1 MDSQLTCPVW
11 PFFDAITKVPRPS
24 KHEEKIIAYITSFA
38 KERGLEIKKDKVGD
52 LLLAVPATK
61 GCESKTPV
69 TLQAHMDMVC
79 EKNADR
85 NIDFMADPIEYY
97 VENGWMKARGTTL
110 GADDG
115 LGVALA
121 LAIVD
126 GGLRGEIEHG
136 PLYCLF
142 TVDEETGL
150 TGAYN
155 VESDFLPTSRLINLD
170 SEDEGQIFIGCAGG
184 CTTRASFTL
193 EREVA
198 PDGLLGIE
206 LHLGG
211 LLGGHSGGDIHL
223 GRANANKLMA
233 RFIDHAAAKFGLRVA
248 AFNGG
253 NLHNA
258 IPREADALCAVPI
271 EHRENLRVEFNCF
284 VADIEGE
291 FKGCEPNIRFTMQT
305 APVPQTLMTVGL
317 QHRLIM
323 SLLACPHGVIE
334 MSHTMENLVQTSSN
348 LASVR
353 TNDTAVDVVTSQ
365 RSSVEAGKAYAQ
377 RMVAAAFELAGAKVE
392 ESEGYPS
399 WTPNPDF
406 GLVRTAVECY
416 RGLFH
421 ADAQVLAIHAGLE
434 CGLFGGK
441 RPGMDMISVG
451 PTLRAVH
458 SPDEAVDIASVDKF
472 WLFILDLLKRM

>member
-11 PFFDAITKVPRPS
+11 SFFDAITKVPRPS

-38 KERGLEIKKDKVGD
+38 EARGLEVKKDKVGD
-52 LLLAVPATK
+52 LLVTVPATK
-61 GCESKTPV
+61 GCEGKTPV

-85 NIDFMADPIEYY
+85 KIDFLTDPIEYY
-97 VENGWMKARGTTL
+97 VEGGWMKARGTTL

-155 VESDFLPTSRLINLD
+155 VEADFLPTSRLINLD

-184 CTTRASFTL
+184 CTTRASFAL
-193 EREVA
+193 EREAA
-198 PDGLLGIE
+198 PDSMLGIE

-233 RFIDHAAAKFGLRVA
+233 RFIDLAAAKFGLRMA
-248 AFNGG
+248 TFNGG

-258 IPREADALCAVPI
+258 IPREADALCAVPF
-271 EHRENLRVEFNCF
+271 EHREALRVEFNCF
-284 VADIEGE
+284 VADIEEE
-291 FKGCEPNIRFTMQT
+291 FKGCEPNIRFDMRT
-305 APVPQTLMTVGL
+305 ASAPEALMTASL
-317 QHRLIM
+317 QGRLIKAI
-323 SLLACPHGVIE
+323 LACPHGVIE
-334 MSHTMENLVQTSSN
+334 MSHTMDNLVQTSSN

-353 TNDTAVDVVTSQ
+353 TNSASVDIVTSQ
-365 RSSVEAGKAYAQ
+365 RSSVEAGKTCAQ
-377 RMVAAAFELAGAKVE
+377 RMVAATFELAGAKVE

-399 WTPNPDF
+399 WTPNPDSE
-406 GLVRTAVECY
+406 LVRTAVKCY
-416 RGLFH
+416 KELFN

-441 RPGMDMISVG
+441 KSGLDMISVG

>member
-1 MDSQLTCPVW
+1 MDSILSCPVW

-24 KHEEKIIAYITSFA
+24 KHEEKIIAYITAFA
-38 KERGLEIKKDKVGD
+38 NERGLSIKKDKVGD
-52 LLLAVPATK
+52 LLLSVPPTK
-61 GCESKTPV
+61 GCESKAPV

-85 NIDFMADPIEYY
+85 KINFLTDPIEYY
-97 VENGWMKARGTTL
+97 VEDGWMKARGTTL

-126 GGLRGEIEHG
+126 GGLRGDIEHG
-136 PLYCLF
+136 PLFCLF

-155 VESDFLPTSRLINLD
+155 VEPDFLPTSRLINLD
-170 SEDEGQIFIGCAGG
+170 SEDEGLIFIGCAGG
-184 CTTRASFTL
+184 CTTRASFKM
-193 EREVA
+193 EREA
-198 PDGLLGIE
+198 TPAGMLGLSIR
-206 LHLGG
+206 LGG

-223 GRANANKLMA
+223 GRANANKIMA
-233 RFIDHAAAKFGLRVA
+233 RFIDTAIRKFGLRIA
-248 AFNGG
+248 SFNGG

-258 IPREADALCAVPI
+258 IPREAEAICAVPF
-271 EHRENLRVEFNCF
+271 EHREALRAEFNCF
-284 VADIEGE
+284 IADIEEE
-291 FKGCEPNIRFTMQT
+291 FKGCEPNMRFEMQT
-305 APVPQTLMTVGL
+305 TTSPDALMSVDL
-317 QHRLIM
+317 QNRLVKSI
-323 SLLACPHGVIE
+323 LACPHGVIE
-334 MSHTMENLVQTSSN
+334 MSHTMDNLVQTSSN

-353 TNDTAVDVVTSQ
+353 TNDESVDVVTSQ
-365 RSSVEAGKAYAQ
+365 RSSVEAGKTCAQ
-377 RMVAAAFELAGAKVE
+377 RMVAATFELAGASVE

-399 WTPNPDF
+399 WTPNPDSE
-406 GLVRTAVECY
+406 LVRTAEKCY
-416 RGLFH
+416 RELFH
-421 ADAQVLAIHAGLE
+421 EDAQVLAIHAGLE

-441 RPGMDMISVG
+441 KSGMDMISVG

>member
-1 MDSQLTCPVW
+1 MDSSLSCPVW

-24 KHEEKIIAYITSFA
+24 KHEEKIIAYITDFA
-38 KERGLEIKKDKVGD
+38 AQRGLAIKKDAVGD
-52 LLLAVPATK
+52 LLITVPATK
-61 GCESKTPV
+61 GCEAKTPV

-85 NIDFMADPIEYY
+85 QINFLTDPIEYY

-155 VESDFLPTSRLINLD
+155 VEADFLPTSRLINLD

-184 CTTRASFTL
+184 CTTRASFSLTTD
-193 EREVA
+193 A
-198 PDGLLGIE
+198 TPAGMLGISIT
-206 LHLGG
+206 LGG

-233 RFIDHAAAKFGLRVA
+233 RFIELASDKFGLRLA
-248 AFNGG
+248 QFNGG

-258 IPREADALCAVPI
+258 IPREAVAVCAVPV
-271 EHRENLRVEFNCF
+271 EHREALRVEFNCF
-284 VADIEGE
+284 VADIEEE
-291 FKGCEPNIRFTMQT
+291 FKGCEPNLRFEMETT
-305 APVPQTLMTVGL
+305 TTPASLMTADL
-317 QHRLIM
+317 QSRLIK
-323 SLLACPHGVIE
+323 SLIGCPHGVIE

-353 TNDTAVDVVTSQ
+353 TNDSSVDIVTSQ
-365 RSSVEAGKAYAQ
+365 RSSVEAGKVCAQ
-377 RMVAAAFELAGAKVE
+377 RMVAAVFSLAGAQVE

-399 WTPNPDF
+399 WTPNPDSD
-406 GLVRTAVECY
+406 LVRISEESY
-416 RGLFH
+416 RTLFGT
-421 ADAQVLAIHAGLE
+421 DPEVLAIHAGLE

-441 RPGMDMISVG
+441 KSGMDMISVG

>member
-1 MDSQLTCPVW
+1 MDSSLTCPVW

-24 KHEEKIIAYITSFA
+24 KHEEKIIAYITAFA
-38 KERGLEIKKDKVGD
+38 KERGLDLKKDSVGD
-52 LLLAVPATK
+52 LLITVPPTK
-61 GCESKTPV
+61 GCEAKTPV

-85 NIDFMADPIEYY
+85 QINFLTDPIEYY

-136 PLYCLF
+136 PLFCLF

-155 VESDFLPTSRLINLD
+155 VEADFLPTSRLINLD

-184 CTTRASFTL
+184 CTTRASFALDL
-193 EREVA
+193 EDA
-198 PDGLLGIE
+198 PAGMLGISIK
-206 LHLGG
+206 LGG

-233 RFIDHAAAKFGLRVA
+233 RFIEMAASKLGLRLA
-248 AFNGG
+248 SFSGG

-258 IPREADALCAVPI
+258 IPREAVALCAVPT
-271 EHRENLRVEFNCF
+271 ENREALRVEFNCF
-284 VADIEGE
+284 VADIEEE
-291 FKGCEPNIRFTMQT
+291 FKGCEPGICFEMETT
-305 APVPQTLMTVGL
+305 ATPAKLMSEGL
-317 QHRLIM
+317 QSHLIK
-323 SLLACPHGVIE
+323 SIVACPHGVIE
-334 MSHTMENLVQTSSN
+334 MSHTMANLVQTSSN

-353 TNDTAVDVVTSQ
+353 TTEKTVDIVTSQ
-365 RSSVEAGKAYAQ
+365 RSSVEAGKTCAQ
-377 RMVAAAFELAGAKVE
+377 RMVAATFELAGAAVE

-399 WTPNPDF
+399 WTPNPDSD
-406 GLVRTAVECY
+406 LVRTAAKCY
-416 RGLFH
+416 RELFGTE
-421 ADAQVLAIHAGLE
+421 AEVLAIHAGLE

-441 RPGMDMISVG
+441 KQGMDMISVG

>member
-1 MDSQLTCPVW
+1 MDSVLKCPVW

-24 KHEEKIIAYITSFA
+24 KHEEKIVAFLVDFA
-38 KERGLEIKKDKVGD
+38 KQRGLDVKTDKVGD
-52 LLLAVPATK
+52 VLISVPATK

-69 TLQAHMDMVC
+69 TLQAHVDMVC

-85 NIDFMADPIEYY
+85 NINFLTDPIDYY
-97 VENGWMKARGTTL
+97 VDNGWVRARGTTL

-126 GGLRGEIEHG
+126 GGLKGEIEHG
-136 PLYCLF
+136 PLFCLF

-155 VESDFLPTSRLINLD
+155 VEADFLPTSRLINLD

-184 CTTRASFTL
+184 CTTRASFPL
-193 EREVA
+193 VQELVPA
-198 PDGLLGIE
+198 GMLGIS
-206 LHLGG
+206 LKLGG

-233 RFIDHAAAKFGLRVA
+233 RFIRIANARFGLRLA
-248 AFNGG
+248 SFNGG

-258 IPREADALCAVPI
+258 IPREAVALCVVPV
-271 EHRENLRVEFNCF
+271 ENREPLRVEFNCF
-284 VADIEGE
+284 VADLEEE
-291 FKGCEPNIRFTMQT
+291 FKGVEPNMQFVMET
-305 APVPQTLMTVGL
+305 AETPTKLLSLDLQT
-317 QHRLIM
+317 RLVNSI
-323 SLLACPHGVIE
+323 LACPHGVIE
-334 MSHTMENLVQTSSN
+334 MSHTMDNLVQTSSN
-348 LASVR
+348 LASVK
-353 TNDTAVDVVTSQ
+353 TNEASIDIVTSQ
-365 RSSVEAGKAYAQ
+365 RSSVEAGKVYAQ
-377 RMVAAAFELAGAKVE
+377 VSVASTFELAGANVE

-399 WTPNPDF
+399 WTPNPDSD
-406 GLVRTAVECY
+406 LVRTSCESY
-416 RGLFH
+416 KSLFGE
-421 ADAQVLAIHAGLE
+421 DAQVLAIHAGLE

-441 RPGMDMISVG
+441 KSGMDMISVG

-472 WLFILDLLKRM
+472 WVFILDLLKRM